1 MRTHHICTAP
11 DEKNE
16 RLLLS
21 GKIPDEWKTSEEIQ
35 KETWIYLR
43 LQQAKEKLTFSPNDT
58 AHKVY
63 LQTALSDLKR
73 LTQQQYARFSY
84 ENDLKLMV
92 AVANGQ
98 DKEWSNRLYTIRDLL
113 DTYTNNPEK
122 IISSISH
129 QSNQSERTHS

>member
-1 MRTHHICTAP
+1 MQTYHICTTP

-21 GKIPDEWKTSEEIQ
+21 GKIPDAWKTSEEIQ

-43 LQQAKEKLTFSPNDT
+43 LQQAKEKLTLSPNDT

-63 LQTALSDLKR
+63 LQTALSDLKL
-73 LTQQQYARFSY
+73 LTQQQYELFSY

-92 AVANGQ
+92 AAANA
-98 DKEWSNRLYTIRDLL
+98 DFKRLSRLYAIQTFL
-113 DTYTNNPEK
+113 DERQHMPIK
-122 IISSISH
+122 ITSH
-129 QSNQSERTHS
+129 FGYKAQPNERTY